1 MPKKDKTGIVY
12 VAVNPSFH
20 DDNLIKIGMTGDL
33 KKRINSLS
41 LPTPFP
47 YECIK
52 AVRVSNA
59 KEVERALHNILR
71 PYRYGRKGK
80 REFFKPNEDVKEAI
94 LSLLDAWRSDPKFE
108 DVTPI
113 ESDEVGTSQFLGS
126 EKATFFNF
134 ARSKLKVANGRKW
147 ITAGSKIRKER
158 TKSFKNQDSKR
169 KSFLSKMVD
178 DALKDGI
185 ISDDND
191 KYYSVVKDW
200 EFKRAYI
207 AATIVSGGWCS
218 NRPWKEVK
226 TKIDYTTWK
235 QEMLKKK

>member
-1 MPKKDKTGIVY
+1 MSKKAKTGIVY

-20 DDNLIKIGMTGDL
+20 DDNIIKIGMTGDL

-41 LPTPFP
+41 LSTPFP

-59 KEVERALHNILR
+59 KEVERALQNTLKPHL
-71 PYRYGRKGK
+71 YGRKGK

-94 LSLLDAWRSDPKFE
+94 LSLLDALRKDPMFK

-113 ESDEVGTSQFLGS
+113 ESNEVDTLQFLGPD
-126 EKATFFNF
+126 KATFFKF
-134 ARSKLKVANGRKW
+134 AKSKMKVANGRKW

-158 TKSFKNQDSKR
+158 TKTFKSQDRKR

-185 ISDDND
+185 ISDNNAE
-191 KYYSVVKDW
+191 YYSVAKDW

-226 TKIDYTTWK
+226 TNIDYAAWK
-235 QEMLKKK
+235 QEMLKKQ